1 MRKDAEVV
9 LGRVSVVQIA
19 RESSTKER
27 AEGRRFRAS
36 IGRAR
41 RIFST
46 GSCTPITPVEQTKI
60 SRGARFSRREVSSTV
75 RREARSPCVPVAQF
89 ALPAFTTTARMWPFD
104 STKCF
109 LERVTG
115 AATTRFC
122 VKTAAA
128 EAGTSLERIAR
139 SSAPVFFRPQAVAAK
154 RNPLGSA
161 ASVGACVIKARSRS
175 RFHRPN
181 PAGQTPQ
188 APCGRQRGKF
198 HREHSWRQVLRL
210 ASKIPECHLQMRAR
224 TFLIRRAVVPSTKFS
239 GAQLPSELFRQ
250 CHGPGEMESRDG
262 RGNPL
267 LPSREALDSMLR
279 RATCLH

>member
-154 RNPLGSA
+154 RNPRGREASESACFINGRSAGLARRPRKGPPILRNRSEGGLLFHCLACIHGLAPVLLAFLLRRASKSAIAARTFSGAVPPGTFFAASA
-161 ASVGACVIKARSRS
+161 ASA
-175 RFHRPN
+175 
-181 PAGQTPQ
+181 
-188 APCGRQRGKF
+188 
-198 HREHSWRQVLRL
+198 LRL
-210 ASKIPECHLQMRAR
+210 FAKSASNAGENFSKVSRGR
-224 TFLIRRAVVPSTKFS
+224 TVHGIFWFS
-239 GAQLPSELFRQ
+239 AS
-250 CHGPGEMESRDG
+250 C
-262 RGNPL
+262 
-267 LPSREALDSMLR
+267 
-279 RATCLH
+279 